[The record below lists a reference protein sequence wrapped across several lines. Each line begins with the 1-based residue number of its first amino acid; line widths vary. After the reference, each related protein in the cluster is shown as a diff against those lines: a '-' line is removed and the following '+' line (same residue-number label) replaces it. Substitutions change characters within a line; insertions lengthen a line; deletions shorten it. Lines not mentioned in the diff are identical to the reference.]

1 MIKFFRHIRR
11 SLINQNKMGKYFK
24 YAIGEIFLV
33 VIGILIALS
42 INNWNDGR
50 KNEIK
55 EHQILTEMH
64 NNLKIDSIDMAGNIL
79 RNTRVLHS
87 AEAIQ
92 NQLKNNIAWND
103 SMATHYSHINTYISK
118 IAVVKSS
125 YENLKSIGFD
135 LIKNDSLRGKIHE
148 LYAQQYPFVERM
160 ESEHM
165 EAMKYAI
172 LLPQLTSK
180 VKSISKWKAKPLD
193 LNTLVHDNQF
203 KETII
208 IFIKAQEGFIG
219 LYQSLQQLQSELM
232 EMIEKEIAI
241 KIQPKH
247 QTTND

>member
-1 MIKFFRHIRR
+1 ME
-11 SLINQNKMGKYFK
+11 NKTSKYLK
-24 YAIGEIFLV
+24 YALGEIILV

-42 INNWNDGR
+42 INNWNDR
-50 KNEIK
+50 RNNDIK
-55 EHQILTEMH
+55 EYKLLNEMH
-64 NNLKIDSIDMAGNIL
+64 DNLKNDSIDMAGNIV

-92 NQLKNNIAWND
+92 YQLENNIAWND
-103 SMATHYSHINTYISK
+103 SMATHYSHLNTYTSK
-118 IAVVKSS
+118 IAIVKSS

-165 EAMKYAI
+165 EAMKYSL

-180 VKSISKWKAKPLD
+180 VKSVSKWKAKPLD
-193 LNTLVHDNQF
+193 LNTLVFDNQF
-203 KETII
+203 KETVIL
-208 IFIKAQEGFIG
+208 FIKAQEGFIG
-219 LYQSLQQLQSELM
+219 LYKYLQQLQSELI

-241 KIQPKH
+241 KTLP
-247 QTTND
+247 N

>member
-1 MIKFFRHIRR
+1 MIKFFNKI
-11 SLINQNKMGKYFK
+11 SKKLLYENKFSKYLI
-24 YAIGEIFLV
+24 YAIGEIALV
-33 VIGILIALS
+33 VIGILIALQ

-55 EHQILTEMH
+55 EYKLLTEMRI
-64 NNLKIDSIDMAGNIL
+64 NLKTDSIDMAGNIA
-79 RNTRVLHS
+79 RNTSVLNS

-92 NQLKNNIAWND
+92 HQLENNIAWND
-103 SMATHYSHINTYISK
+103 SMETHYNHLNSYISK
-118 IAVVKSS
+118 IAIVKSS

-165 EAMKYAI
+165 EALKYSL

-180 VKSISKWKAKPLD
+180 VKSIAKWKSKPLD
-193 LNTLVHDNQF
+193 LNALVNDNEF

-208 IFIKAQEGFIG
+208 LFIKAQEGFIG
-219 LYQSLQQLQSELM
+219 LYENLQQIQSELI

-241 KIQPKH
+241 KK
-247 QTTND
+247 